1 MITVQFKGK
10 PFVFSGDVL
19 KGKRILVTGGG
30 TGLGKEMSVGFAAHG
45 AHVFICGRRRDV
57 LDSAVG
63 EIRERSA
70 GQVDAVVANVRD
82 PDSIEKMMAD
92 IWLTGPLSGLV
103 NNAGANFLAPTESL
117 SPRGYEAIR
126 STIMD
131 GSFYTAQACG
141 KRWIA
146 ANLPGVIVSNLVTW
160 VWTGSAYVVP
170 AAMAKAAVHAMT
182 MSLAVEWGPK
192 GIRVNAIAPGPF
204 PTENAWDKLN
214 PLAETGVGAT
224 QADEVPLRRFG
235 RMDELRNLL
244 IFLMSDGCSYITGD
258 TISIDGGH
266 HLAAPSTFAGLS
278 KLSPEDWQRA
288 REATQASTQKE
299 KQGRSA

>member
-1 MITVQFKGK
+1 MITVQYKDK

-57 LDSAVG
+57 LDSAAG
-63 EIRERSA
+63 EIRERSR

-92 IWLTGPLSGLV
+92 IWLTGPLTGLV

-146 ANLPGVIVSNLVTW
+146 AGLPGVIVSNLVTW

-224 QADEVPLRRFG
+224 QADDVPLRRFG

-288 REATQASTQKE
+288 REATQASTRKE

>member
-1 MITVQFKGK
+1 MFDAALLQ
-10 PFVFSGDVL
+10 
-19 KGKRILVTGGG
+19 GKRILVTGGG
-30 TGLGKEMSVGFAAHG
+30 TGLGKEMAVGFAAHG
-45 AHVFICGRRRDV
+45 AKVYICGRRKEV
-57 LDSAVG
+57 LDLAVA
-63 EIRERSA
+63 EIRERSR
-70 GQVDAVVANVRD
+70 GQADALIANVRD
-82 PDSIEKMMAD
+82 PDSIEAMISAIWAD
-92 IWLTGPLSGLV
+92 GPLTGLV

-126 STIMD
+126 STVMD
-131 GSFYTAQACG
+131 GSFYTSVACG
-141 KRWIA
+141 RRWIA
-146 ANLPGVIVSNLVTW
+146 EGLPGVIISNLVTW

-192 GIRVNAIAPGPF
+192 DIRVNAIAPGPF
-204 PTENAWDKLN
+204 PTEGAWDKLN

-235 RMDELRNLL
+235 KMDELRNLV

-266 HLAAPSTFAGLS
+266 HLAAPSTFAGLA
-278 KLSPEDWQRA
+278 KLSPADWQRA
-288 REATQASTQKE
+288 REAIQASVRKE
-299 KQGRSA
+299 KETRSI

>member
-1 MITVQFKGK
+1 MF
-10 PFVFSGDVL
+10 DRDLL

-30 TGLGKEMSVGFAAHG
+30 TGLGKEISLGFAAHG
-45 AHVFICGRRRDV
+45 AHVFICGRRPEI
-57 LDSAVG
+57 LEQAVD
-63 EIRERSA
+63 EIRTRSG
-70 GQVDAVVANVRD
+70 GQADALVANVRD

-92 IWLTGPLSGLV
+92 IWATGPLAGLV
-103 NNAGANFLAPTESL
+103 NNAGANFLAPTETL

-131 GSFYTAQACG
+131 GSFYAAQGCG
-141 KRWIA
+141 RRWIA
-146 ANLPGVIVSNLVTW
+146 AGLPGVIISNLVTW

-192 GIRVNAIAPGPF
+192 GIRVNAVAPGPF

-224 QADEVPLRRFG
+224 QADQVPLRRFG
-235 RMDELRNLL
+235 KMDELRNLM

-288 REATQASTQKE
+288 REAIQASTRKE
-299 KQGRSA
+299 KEGRSA

>member
-1 MITVQFKGK
+1 LI
-10 PFVFSGDVL
+10 
-19 KGKRILVTGGG
+19 
-30 TGLGKEMSVGFAAHG
+30 
-45 AHVFICGRRRDV
+45 
-57 LDSAVG
+57 
-63 EIRERSA
+63 
-70 GQVDAVVANVRD
+70 ANVRD
-82 PDSIEKMMAD
+82 PDSIEAMMTAIWAD
-92 IWLTGPLSGLV
+92 GPLTGLV
-103 NNAGANFLAPTESL
+103 NNAGANFLAPTETL

-126 STIMD
+126 STVMD
-131 GSFYTAQACG
+131 GSFYTSVACG

-146 ANLPGVIVSNLVTW
+146 EGLPGVIISNLVTW

-204 PTENAWDKLN
+204 PTEGAWDKLN

-235 RMDELRNLL
+235 KMDELRNLL

-278 KLSPEDWQRA
+278 KLSPADWQRA
-288 REATQASTQKE
+288 REAIQASVRKE
-299 KQGRSA
+299 KETRSI

>member
-1 MITVQFKGK
+1 MRI
-10 PFVFSGDVL
+10 PPVFTRDVL
-19 KGKRILVTGGG
+19 DGKRILVTGGG

-45 AHVFICGRRRDV
+45 AHVFICGRRQDV
-57 LDSAVG
+57 LDQAVG
-63 EIRERSA
+63 EIRTRSGGRA
-70 GQVDAVVANVRD
+70 DAFVANVRD
-82 PDSIEKMMAD
+82 SESIDVLMSA
-92 IWLTGPLSGLV
+92 IWATGPLTGLV
-103 NNAGANFLAPTESL
+103 NNAGANFLAPTETL

-126 STIMD
+126 ATVMD
-131 GSFYTAQACG
+131 GSFYAAQACG

-146 ANLPGVIVSNLVTW
+146 AGLPGAIVSNLVTW

-182 MSLAVEWGPK
+182 MSLAVEWGPY

-204 PTENAWDKLN
+204 PTESAWDKLN
-214 PLAETGVGAT
+214 PLAETAIGPT
-224 QADEVPLRRFG
+224 QADDVPLRRFG
-235 RMDELRNLL
+235 KMDELRHLT

-278 KLSPEDWQRA
+278 KLSKEDWRRA
-288 REATQASTQKE
+288 REAIEASSRKE
-299 KQGRSA
+299 KASRSA

>member
-1 MITVQFKGK
+1 MF
-10 PFVFSGDVL
+10 DRDLL

-30 TGLGKEMSVGFAAHG
+30 TGLGKEISLGFAAHG
-45 AHVFICGRRRDV
+45 AHVFICGRRPEV
-57 LDSAVG
+57 LEQAVG
-63 EIRERSA
+63 EIRARSG
-70 GQVDAVVANVRD
+70 GQADALVANVRD

-92 IWLTGPLSGLV
+92 IWATGPLTGLV
-103 NNAGANFLAPTESL
+103 NNAGANFLAPTETL

-131 GSFYTAQACG
+131 GSFYAAQGCG

-146 ANLPGVIVSNLVTW
+146 AGLPGVIISNLVTW
-160 VWTGSAYVVP
+160 VW
-170 AAMAKAAVHAMT
+170 
-182 MSLAVEWGPK
+182 AVEWGPK
-192 GIRVNAIAPGPF
+192 GIRVNAVAPGPF

-235 RMDELRNLL
+235 KMDELRNLM

-288 REATQASTQKE
+288 REAIQASTRKE

>member
-1 MITVQFKGK
+1 MFDAALLQ
-10 PFVFSGDVL
+10 
-19 KGKRILVTGGG
+19 GKRILITGGG
-30 TGLGKEMSVGFAAHG
+30 TGLGKEMAVGFAAHG
-45 AHVFICGRRRDV
+45 AQVYICGRRKEV
-57 LDSAVG
+57 LDQAAR
-63 EIRERSA
+63 EIRARSGGRA
-70 GQVDAVVANVRD
+70 DAVLANVRD
-82 PDSIEKMMAD
+82 PDSIEAMMTAIWAD
-92 IWLTGPLSGLV
+92 GPLTGLV
-103 NNAGANFLAPTESL
+103 NNAAANFLAPTESL
-117 SPRGYEAIR
+117 SPRGYEAVR
-126 STIMD
+126 STVMD
-131 GSFYTAQACG
+131 GSFYTSLACG

-146 ANLPGVIVSNLVTW
+146 AGQPGVIISNLVTW

-204 PTENAWDKLN
+204 PTEGAWDKLN

-235 RMDELRNLL
+235 KMDELRNLL

-266 HLAAPSTFAGLS
+266 HLAAPSTFAGLA
-278 KLSPEDWQRA
+278 KLSPADWQRA
-288 REATQASTQKE
+288 REAIQASVQKE
-299 KQGRSA
+299 KQSRSI

>member
-1 MITVQFKGK
+1 
-10 PFVFSGDVL
+10 VFTADVL
-19 KGKRILVTGGG
+19 EGKRILVTGGG
-30 TGLGKEMSVGFAAHG
+30 TGLGKEMAVGFAAHG
-45 AHVFICGRRRDV
+45 AHVSICGRRKDV
-57 LDSAVG
+57 LDNAVT
-63 EIRERSA
+63 EIRSRSG
-70 GQVDAVVANVRD
+70 GQADAYVANVRD
-82 PDSIEKMMAD
+82 PDSLEKAIAD
-92 IWLTGPLSGLV
+92 IWATGPLTGLV

-131 GSFYTAQACG
+131 GSFFAAQACG

-146 ANLPGVIVSNLVTW
+146 EKSPGVIVSNLVTW

-192 GIRVNAIAPGPF
+192 GIRVNAISPGPF
-204 PTENAWDKLN
+204 PTDNAWNKLN

-235 RMDELRNLL
+235 KMDELRNLL

-266 HLAAPSTFAGLS
+266 HLAAPSTFAGLA
-278 KLSPEDWQRA
+278 KLSPDDWSRA
-288 REATQASTQKE
+288 REAIKASTMRE
-299 KQGRSA
+299 KQGRSI

>member
-1 MITVQFKGK
+1 MFNR
-10 PFVFSGDVL
+10 DL
-19 KGKRILVTGGG
+19 LNGKRILVTGGG
-30 TGLGKEMSVGFAAHG
+30 TGLGKEISLGFAAHG
-45 AHVFICGRRRDV
+45 AHVFNCGRRPEI
-57 LDSAVG
+57 LEQAAS
-63 EIRERSA
+63 EIRMRSG
-70 GQVDAVVANVRD
+70 GQADALVANVRD
-82 PDSIEKMMAD
+82 PDSIEKMMAE
-92 IWLTGPLSGLV
+92 IWATGPLSGLV
-103 NNAGANFLAPTESL
+103 NNAGANFLAPTETL

-131 GSFYTAQACG
+131 GSFYAAQGWG

-146 ANLPGVIVSNLVTW
+146 AGLPGVIISNLVTW

-170 AAMAKAAVHAMT
+170 AAMAKAAVHVQT
-182 MSLAVEWGPK
+182 MRLACGGGQK

-235 RMDELRNLL
+235 KMDELRNLL

-266 HLAAPSTFAGLS
+266 HLAAPSTFAGLA
-278 KLSPEDWQRA
+278 KLSPADWQRA
-288 REATQASTQKE
+288 REAIQASVQKE
-299 KQGRSA
+299 KQERSI